1 VTVRSAGP
9 GTAREELGGLRWT
22 HWGLVENFVA
32 HLQTGEPLRCGG
44 AGGRRSAIILDAL
57 AEAPTSAPE
66 EWTPMEEH

>member
-9 GTAREELGGLRWT
+9 GTAREELDGLRWT

-32 HLQTGEPLRCGG
+32 HLQTGEPLRCDG
-44 AGGRRSAIILDAL
+44 AEGRRSAIILDAL